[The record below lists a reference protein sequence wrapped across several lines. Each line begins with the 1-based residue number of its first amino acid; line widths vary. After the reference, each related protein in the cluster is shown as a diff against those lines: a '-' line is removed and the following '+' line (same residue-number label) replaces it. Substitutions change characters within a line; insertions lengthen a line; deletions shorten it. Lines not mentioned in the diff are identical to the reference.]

1 MPRKDGK
8 ENKPEHP
15 CGECQKNVGNNCRAV
30 LCRNECL
37 QWYHM
42 KCTSLT
48 IRELKQIDKSNIKWS
63 CDKCMNKRSENDDH
77 CESSEESK
85 TDLNE
90 SDPFINME
98 TRHTNDITMEVN
110 KELEQQLENL
120 HFVVNT
126 LNEDLQKAKQEIED
140 LRNQNVCLETMV
152 LQKEEKIIL
161 LQAEIKELKNNLVT
175 SEESFTVVSKKKHDS
190 KRNSLPAVLTSFS
203 QNSKLNRTINHRS
216 YSSVVNKEQNKVNFL
231 KRQSFTKSKNVGP
244 SYFSE
249 NRYNILTPPDDSAVE
264 DTSVLHE
271 VEDRI
276 PEKKMLICADS
287 HGKDLSWHIN
297 TQINNDQH
305 NKSLKSVG
313 FVTPGGRASQ
323 ILSRKNIDEELKN
336 EEDMLVIMCGTNDVA
351 RNEGEEALKRIKKT
365 LDECKDKKIILVDL
379 PNRYDLVDWSCVNQE
394 TRKTNLELKRLG
406 ECYTNVT
413 VVDASKAER
422 QMHTSNGMHLNR
434 TGKRWLA
441 ERICEAAG
449 ISSCQPEHTSGTR
462 PTPAGND
469 QPPTGDLQPSTPQ
482 PTLTNS

>member
-1 MPRKDGK
+1 
-8 ENKPEHP
+8 
-15 CGECQKNVGNNCRAV
+15 
-30 LCRNECL
+30 
-37 QWYHM
+37 
-42 KCTSLT
+42 
-48 IRELKQIDKSNIKWS
+48 
-63 CDKCMNKRSENDDH
+63 
-77 CESSEESK
+77 
-85 TDLNE
+85 
-90 SDPFINME
+90 
-98 TRHTNDITMEVN
+98 MEVN

-336 EEDMLVIMCGTNDVA
+336 EEDI
-351 RNEGEEALKRIKKT
+351 
-365 LDECKDKKIILVDL
+365 
-379 PNRYDLVDWSCVNQE
+379 YDLVDWSCVNQE

-413 VVDASKAER
+413 VVEASKAER